1 MKPPFSAFEKLVYVK
16 LGGSL
21 ITDKKRPRTARLE
34 VIQRLGD
41 EIAEASRLQ
50 PQLKLVLGHGSGS
63 FAHVPARQYG
73 TRQGVRSE
81 AEWFGFT
88 EVWREA
94 QALDRLVVDALAQ
107 AGLPVVAISP
117 LSSILASDGKL
128 LHWDVSP
135 IRHALQAGLLPII
148 YGDVVFDIIRG
159 GTIFSTEDLF
169 SYLAD
174 QIPPQRILLAG
185 IEDGVWQDFPTCTK
199 MLPEITRTSFP
210 QVEAALGRSSATDVT
225 GGMASKVLLSL
236 DLVQTHPNL
245 EVLIFSGEE
254 PGVLIQA
261 LCGASPGTRI
271 FCP

>member
-1 MKPPFSAFEKLVYVK
+1 
-16 LGGSL
+16 
-21 ITDKKRPRTARLE
+21 
-34 VIQRLGD
+34 
-41 EIAEASRLQ
+41 
-50 PQLKLVLGHGSGS
+50 
-63 FAHVPARQYG
+63 
-73 TRQGVRSE
+73 
-81 AEWFGFT
+81 
-88 EVWREA
+88 
-94 QALDRLVVDALAQ
+94 
-107 AGLPVVAISP
+107 
-117 LSSILASDGKL
+117 L

-135 IRHALQAGLLPII
+135 IRLALQAGLLPII

-210 QVEAALGRSSATDVT
+210 QVEAVLGRSSATDVT

-254 PGVLIQA
+254 PGVLVQA